1 MSFEESLAG
10 RVSEAEAVL
19 KRYLPKEAGF
29 QKEVLAAMNYSALA
43 GGKRLRPVLMKE
55 TYRLFGGSGDLV
67 EPFMAALEMI
77 HNYSLVHDDLP
88 SMDND
93 EYRRGRKTTW
103 YVYGEGMAVLAGDAL
118 LNAAFETASSA
129 FDLLERNENAG
140 GDSDRLVRSYRAV
153 AKALS
158 ILAHKAGAYG
168 MIGGQCAD
176 IRAEE
181 LPAEKVTEGLLLY
194 IHQNKTAALMEAAMM
209 IGAVLAGA
217 EDEETDRIEGVAR
230 RIGIAFQ
237 IQDDILDVTSS
248 LEVLGKRTGSD
259 EKNHKVTYV
268 SLNGI
273 EKSQKDVERLSREAL
288 EALRSFRGRNEFLE
302 QLVESL
308 ISRRK

>member
-1 MSFEESLAG
+1 
-10 RVSEAEAVL
+10 
-19 KRYLPKEAGF
+19 
-29 QKEVLAAMNYSALA
+29 
-43 GGKRLRPVLMKE
+43 
-55 TYRLFGGSGDLV
+55 
-67 EPFMAALEMI
+67 
-77 HNYSLVHDDLP
+77 
-88 SMDND
+88 
-93 EYRRGRKTTW
+93 
-103 YVYGEGMAVLAGDAL
+103 
-118 LNAAFETASSA
+118 
-129 FDLLERNENAG
+129 
-140 GDSDRLVRSYRAV
+140 
-153 AKALS
+153 
-158 ILAHKAGAYG
+158 
-168 MIGGQCAD
+168 
-176 IRAEE
+176 
-181 LPAEKVTEGLLLY
+181 
-194 IHQNKTAALMEAAMM
+194 MEAAMM
-209 IGAVLAGA
+209 IGAVLARA